1 MSQGERRRSGTPARK
16 RFQMWAQFRSNPLTE
31 RYKRRRNRFAAPRSQ
46 DARRGLRAVPWPVGL
61 WGAAPAGWGGRELRR
76 DGHERATAVHE
87 LRAGALCLRSHRT
100 APAQNGAQWAA
111 TRAMRA
117 VLRAWCMLRS
127 PAASVLRS
135 GLAIRVTM
143 RSSSLKSYR
152 ALTVLSTL
160 LGLHWS

>member
-1 MSQGERRRSGTPARK
+1 MACILKYPIVLSCIVG
-16 RFQMWAQFRSNPLTE
+16 
-31 RYKRRRNRFAAPRSQ
+31 YKRRRNRFAAPRSQ

-61 WGAAPAGWGGRELRR
+61 WGAAPAGWGGRELQR

-87 LRAGALCLRSHRT
+87 LRAGALWLRSHRT

-143 RSSSLKSYR
+143 RSSSLKPYR
-152 ALTVLSTL
+152 ALVLSTL